1 MLERLFLQKKS
12 KKQYVERVKIG
23 VITGVHVQCLVSKLF
38 EIIVFTK
45 LERKT
50 VRHMMLSV
58 ALIALGY
65 IVAVVGADS
74 NSVIVAGLLIMLV
87 GWFFLLRSGHG
98 TLHPKS
104 ASVAKLNRLK
114 ESVE

>member
-1 MLERLFLQKKS
+1 MLSVETLRDYCVYKVRKKDG
-12 KKQYVERVKIG
+12 Q
-23 VITGVHVQCLVSKLF
+23 TL
-38 EIIVFTK
+38 
-45 LERKT
+45 
-50 VRHMMLSV
+50 MLSV

-74 NSVIVAGLLIMLV
+74 NSVIVAGLLIMLA

>member
-1 MLERLFLQKKS
+1 M
-12 KKQYVERVKIG
+12 KIG
-23 VITGVHVQCLVSKLF
+23 VITGVHVQCLMSKLF

-74 NSVIVAGLLIMLV
+74 NFVIVAGLLIMLV